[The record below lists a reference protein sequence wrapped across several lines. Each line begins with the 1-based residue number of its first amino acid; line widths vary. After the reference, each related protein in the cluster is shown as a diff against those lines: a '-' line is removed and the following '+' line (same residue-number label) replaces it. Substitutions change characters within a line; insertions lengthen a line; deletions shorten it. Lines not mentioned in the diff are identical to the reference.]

1 MRLLKAIA
9 QAVACVLGMGLF
21 VVFMACVEVW
31 LGEGSSLLAIA
42 ALCFVGVVAAFYA
55 QEKEKEIKK

>member
-9 QAVACVLGMGLF
+9 KAVAYVLGMGLF
-21 VVFMACVEVW
+21 VVFMGCVEVW

-42 ALCFVGVVAAFYA
+42 ALCFVGLVASCYA
-55 QEKEKEIKK
+55 MEKEKEAKK